1 MNIKV
6 IIDLLNYDSFY
17 NESEIIDTAKGKYQI
32 PRSWKEVRNL
42 FKRM

>member
-1 MNIKV
+1 MNIKL

-17 NESEIIDTAKGKYQI
+17 NESKAIDIAKGKYQI
-32 PRSWKEVRNL
+32 PRTWSQVRNL

>member
-17 NESEIIDTAKGKYQI
+17 NESKIIDTAKGKYQI
-32 PRSWKEVRNL
+32 PRSWEQVRNL